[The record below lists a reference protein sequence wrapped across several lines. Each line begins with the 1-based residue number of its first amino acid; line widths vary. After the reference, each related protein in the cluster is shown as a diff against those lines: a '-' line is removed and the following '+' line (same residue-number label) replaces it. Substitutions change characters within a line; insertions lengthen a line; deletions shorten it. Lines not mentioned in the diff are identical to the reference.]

1 MQELIFNPMFG
12 IVLSIGAYLGASMIS
27 KKSKQ
32 AWLNPLLLAIFACI
46 LFLHACGIPLE
57 AYQCGGNVIGMFL
70 LPATALLSLNIY
82 RQRRLLFG
90 NLAPVL
96 IGCFVGSGISIGS
109 IFLLSGLFGLQETVS
124 LSLVPKSVTTPIAL
138 ELSEKLGGIPA
149 ITMAAVLLTGIFGAM
164 ISPVLIKLFRVENR
178 LAAGL
183 AIGTSSHAVGTAKAL
198 ELGEIEGAMSSIAI
212 SIAGIFTVIFCM
224 LF

>member
-1 MQELIFNPMFG
+1 MKI
-12 IVLSIGAYLGASMIS
+12 
-27 KKSKQ
+27 
-32 AWLNPLLLAIFACI
+32 LN
-46 LFLHACGIPLE
+46 
-57 AYQCGGNVIGMFL
+57 Q
-70 LPATALLSLNIY
+70 
-82 RQRRLLFG
+82 
-90 NLAPVL
+90 
-96 IGCFVGSGISIGS
+96 
-109 IFLLSGLFGLQETVS
+109 TVS

-149 ITMAAVLLTGIFGAM
+149 ITMAAVLLTGIFGTM

-198 ELGEIEGAMSSIAI
+198 ELGEIEGVMSSIAI